1 MQIQACNATLG
12 AVITQID
19 LAHLSVEDFDEL
31 DLAWDKYA
39 VLIFKDQHLTTEQQ
53 KAFSR
58 HFGRLEKGLIQSSTN
73 LLAHIGNVARDGR
86 VVDADSLQVRFN
98 KGNEQWHSDSSYKRV
113 AAKASL
119 LSARVVPSFGGETE
133 WADQRAAYDEL
144 DDALKL
150 WLDDKVAV
158 HSYRYSHTWHGGLE
172 ILNEEDLAL
181 LPPVEHPIIRLH
193 PRTGRK
199 NLFVG
204 RHASH
209 IVGEDK
215 QESRSLLKKLT
226 LDATQ
231 PPRTFKHAWEVGDL
245 VLWDNRCVLHRGHTF
260 PLDEARDMVRTTIA
274 GDDDDNEWAALD
286 EGING

>member
-1 MQIQACNATLG
+1 M
-12 AVITQID
+12 
-19 LAHLSVEDFDEL
+19 
-31 DLAWDKYA
+31 
-39 VLIFKDQHLTTEQQ
+39 
-53 KAFSR
+53 
-58 HFGRLEKGLIQSSTN
+58 
-73 LLAHIGNVARDGR
+73 
-86 VVDADSLQVRFN
+86 
-98 KGNEQWHSDSSYKRV
+98 
-113 AAKASL
+113 
-119 LSARVVPSFGGETE
+119 
-133 WADQRAAYDEL
+133 
-144 DDALKL
+144 
-150 WLDDKVAV
+150 AV

-226 LDATQ
+226 LDAAQ
-231 PPRTFKHAWEVGDL
+231 PPRTYKHAWEVGDL

-274 GDDDDNEWAALD
+274 GDDDDNEWAVLD
-286 EGING
+286 EDING

>member
-19 LAHLSVEDFDEL
+19 LAHPSVKDFDEI
-31 DLAWDKYA
+31 DLAWDEYA
-39 VLIFKDQHLTTEQQ
+39 VLIFKDQHLTTEKQ

-58 HFGRLEKGLIQSSTN
+58 HFGRLEKGLIKSSPN

-119 LSARVVPSFGGETE
+119 LSARVVPSSGGETE
-133 WADQRAAYDEL
+133 WADQRAAYDML

-172 ILNEEDLAL
+172 ILNEEELAQ
-181 LPPVEHPIIRLH
+181 LPPVEHPIVHHH

-209 IVGEDK
+209 IIGEDK

-226 LDATQ
+226 SDATQ

-245 VLWDNRCVLHRGHTF
+245 VLWDNRCLLHRGHAF

-274 GDDDDNEWAALD
+274 GDDGDNEWAALD
-286 EGING
+286 EDING